1 MICKLP
7 TLRALWH
14 DSANYRVYVHPNGAI
29 EIERLRD
36 GAVALLPA
44 QPAHTFACRAALLQ
58 RSEGGVM
65 SERAL
70 DRLCTDFTHLIDL
83 AAERRQPAVAF
94 EPLHATA

>member
-14 DSANYRVYVHPNGAI
+14 DSANYRVYVHRNGAI

-36 GAVALLPA
+36 CAVALLPT
-44 QPAHTFACRAALLQ
+44 QPAHTFACRAALRQ

-65 SERAL
+65 SGSAL
-70 DRLCTDFTHLIDL
+70 DRLCGDFEHLIDL
-83 AAERRQPAVAF
+83 AAERRQLPAAF
-94 EPLHATA
+94 ERLHATA